1 MANDPV
7 QAHNVGLV
15 TNGVKYAVITA
26 IALAAPVVMYFEGLP
41 KKDGDLN
48 PAYYDNLPSV
58 ALITACYGHTDPK
71 LKITDKFTDAE
82 CTELLYQDLEEAN
95 NGVDACISA
104 PLSDNERAALIS
116 FTYNVGRGKLCS
128 STLARKANRGE
139 AFCAELSKWVY
150 AGGKVR
156 KGLVNRRSAE
166 RQLCEKP

>member
-1 MANDPV
+1 MANDPIQPQSV
-7 QAHNVGLV
+7 PGL
-15 TNGVKYAVITA
+15 GVKAAVVLAVT
-26 IALAAPVVMYFEGLP
+26 LAAPVVMYFEG
-41 KKDGDLN
+41 KRN
-48 PAYYDNLPSV
+48 EAYYDNLPSV

-95 NGVDACISA
+95 NGVDACITA
-104 PLSDNERAALIS
+104 PISVHERAALIS
-116 FTYNVGRGKLCS
+116 FTYNVGRGKLCG
-128 STLARKANRGE
+128 STLAKKANSGQT
-139 AFCAELSKWVY
+139 FCAELSKWVY